1 MTAVPLLLLF
11 LGYGA
16 FGVFALGTACRR
28 FRLSLLEACVVVSI
42 AVEYYRKLGIILSP
56 HELGALGLWA
66 MGLPILTV
74 IPYFDL
80 LRRIDRRKIPGQA
93 ARCLAVFLVLLSI
106 LTLSLR
112 SGEKDALH
120 GLVFVLYSASFW
132 YVGVASRLI
141 HGRLLMKPKLISFLA
156 CAALTVA
163 AYNAIVGPDPVWAA
177 YIDAASEFSHGAA
190 FARKSYSP
198 GIFSSSELL
207 AAFMLLSASLLLV
220 EWAMESRGR
229 RIPRLRVLLLVFVTC
244 MGALVSGS
252 RYSFFGVAAFWIA
265 CFALR
270 LVRVPALLILL
281 AIIVAWPAVQD
292 YILPQLMQA
301 DIEKSA
307 GEDAFSRRLETV
319 GSGGART
326 GQIEAAGRILAAYP
340 LIGRGMNFLKLEIDT
355 RHNVLLNYVEYTG
368 VPGFLLFLGFFAYQI
383 RACRAVN
390 RTVVWPP
397 VVCAS
402 LIVGLLAGA
411 SGGPDPLNMY
421 SMLAAGALA
430 AAMPALRHVQRTRA
444 GLTGGFEVAP
454 SYRRATSARAAKQP
468 GNDAMQGAG
477 GLAGVFGNGGK
488 IQGPSAS
495 PLRSQCDQ

>member
-1 MTAVPLLLLF
+1 MTAVPLFLLF

-42 AVEYYRKLGIILSP
+42 AIEYYRKLGIILSP
-56 HELGALGLWA
+56 HELGSLGLWA

-80 LRRIDRRKIPGQA
+80 VRRIDRRKIPAEA

-112 SGEKDALH
+112 SAEKDALH
-120 GLVFVLYSASFW
+120 GLVLILYGASFW

-141 HGRLLMKPKLISFLA
+141 HGRLLMKPKLVFLLA
-156 CAALTVA
+156 CVALLVG
-163 AYNAIVGPDPVWAA
+163 AYNAIFGLDPIWAA
-177 YIDAASEFSHGAA
+177 YSNAASEFSHGAA
-190 FARKSYSP
+190 FARQSYSP

-220 EWAMESRGR
+220 EWAMESRGN
-229 RIPRLRVLLLVFVTC
+229 RIPKLRVLLLVFVTGT
-244 MGALVSGS
+244 GALVSGS

-270 LVRVPALLILL
+270 LVRIPALLILL
-281 AIIVAWPAVQD
+281 AAVVAWPAVQD
-292 YILPQLMQA
+292 YILPQLMHS
-301 DIEKSA
+301 DIDKVS
-307 GEDAFSRRLETV
+307 DAEGFSSRVRTV
-319 GSGGART
+319 GTGEART
-326 GQIEAAGRILAAYP
+326 GQIGAAGKILAAYP
-340 LIGRGMNFLKLEIDT
+340 LVGRGMNFFNLEIDS
-355 RHNVLLNYVEYTG
+355 RHNVLLSYAEYTG
-368 VPGFLLFLGFFAYQI
+368 VPGLLLFVGFFAYQLF
-383 RACRAVN
+383 ACRGVD
-390 RTVVWPP
+390 RVVVWPP

-411 SGGPDPLNMY
+411 SGGPDPLMNMY

-430 AAMPALRHVQRTRA
+430 AAMPAFRHVERIRV
-444 GLTGGFEVAP
+444 GLTGGLEVAP
-454 SYRRATSARAAKQP
+454 SYRRVTSTRPTHPP
-468 GNDAMQGAG
+468 GSDALQGEGA
-477 GLAGVFGNGGK
+477 
-488 IQGPSAS
+488 
-495 PLRSQCDQ
+495 